1 MTPIP
6 PFPVLPFPCRAA
18 LAAGAV
24 LALSACGGG
33 DDTSTGTTAIPQ
45 LTAAQAGALSA
56 SCASLTGFTYAGVT
70 ITSATTV
77 AAGTLTLAGA
87 PVPEHCLVTG
97 KLGSRTGSD
106 GQTYAIGFEMRMPQ
120 AWSGR
125 FYYQGNG
132 GLDGSVVTATGA
144 TGGGPTTHALLQGF
158 AVISSDAGHTGAQTA
173 AFGFEAQA
181 RLDYGYQAAA
191 KLTPM
196 AKALVKAAYGRA
208 PDRSYFG
215 GCSNGGRHTLVA
227 TNRLAEEYDGFL
239 AGAPGY
245 NMPKA
250 AVSQLWGAQQY
261 AKAATAGATTTAPAS
276 VGGATIA
283 DLSTAF
289 TAAERT
295 MVAGRILA
303 KCDALDSAADG
314 IVSDTAAC
322 QKAFSLADDV
332 PTCSGARDGT
342 CLTTLQKQVVADIFT
357 GARTSTGTAIY
368 NTFPF
373 DSGIAGNGWAAWEF
387 VNSLVL
393 DPLAAGVV
401 FSGTPAFVVNPLTAS
416 IDALAAGITAT
427 STTYTVSGMDF
438 MTPPTPSNLAVLKGR
453 GAKVMLYHGVS
464 DAVFSYD
471 DSVAW
476 INNLAKA
483 NGGDASNFARLF
495 GVPGMNHCSGG
506 PATDQFDML
515 TPLVQ
520 WVEQGKAP
528 DSVIATA
535 RGTGNAG
542 GVNAEVPASWSATRT
557 RPLCPYPKVASYT
570 GSGSLETAAS
580 FSCQ

>member
-1 MTPIP
+1 MRRFFVSRPIG
-6 PFPVLPFPCRAA
+6 A
-18 LAAGAV
+18 LSMVAVAAG
-24 LALSACGGG
+24 LAACGGG
-33 DDTSTGTTAIPQ
+33 DDTTPTTTAIPQ
-45 LTAAQAGALSA
+45 LAAAQAGTLSA
-56 SCASLTGFTYAGVT
+56 ACASLTGFTYAGVT
-70 ITSATTV
+70 IDSAATV
-77 AAGTLTLAGA
+77 PAGTLTLAGA
-87 PVPEHCLVTG
+87 PVAEHCRVAG
-97 KLGSRTGSD
+97 KLGARTGSD
-106 GQTYAIGFEMRMPQ
+106 GQTYAIGFEMRLPQ

-125 FYYQGNG
+125 FFYQGNG
-132 GLDGSVVTATGA
+132 GLDGNVVTATGA
-144 TGGGPTTHALLQGF
+144 TGGGPTTHALQQGF

-173 AFGFEAQA
+173 AFGFEPQA

-196 AKALVKAAYGRA
+196 AKALVKAAYGRT

-227 TNRLAEEYDGFL
+227 TSRLAEEYDGFL

-245 NMPKA
+245 NLPKA
-250 AVSQLWGAQQY
+250 AVSQIWGAQQY
-261 AKAATAGATTTAPAS
+261 ARAYTVGATTTAN
-276 VGGATIA
+276 GATIA
-283 DLSTAF
+283 DLATAF
-289 TAAERT
+289 TPAERT
-295 MVAGRILA
+295 MIAGRILA

-342 CLTTLQKQVVADIFT
+342 CLTTLQKDVLANIHA

-373 DSGIAGNGWAAWEF
+373 DPGIAGNGWAAWEF
-387 VNSLVL
+387 VNSLAL

-401 FSGTPAFVVNPLTAS
+401 FNPNPAFLANPLTAS
-416 IDALAAGITAT
+416 VDALAAAITAT
-427 STTYTVSGMDF
+427 SATYAVSGMDF
-438 MTPPTPSNLAVLKGR
+438 MTPPNPANLSVLKNR
-453 GAKVMLYHGVS
+453 GAKVMVYHGVS

-471 DSVAW
+471 DSVTW
-476 INNLAKA
+476 IKNLASA
-483 NGGDASNFARLF
+483 NGGDASNFARLY

-528 DSVIATA
+528 DAVVASA

-542 GVNAEVPASWSATRT
+542 GVNAEVPAGWAANRT
-557 RPLCPYPKVASYT
+557 RPLCAYPKVAKYK
-570 GSGSLETAAS
+570 GSGSLELAEN

>member
-1 MTPIP
+1 MRGFFVSRPIWALSA
-6 PFPVLPFPCRAA
+6 VATAAA
-18 LAAGAV
+18 LV
-24 LALSACGGG
+24 ACGGG
-33 DDTSTGTTAIPQ
+33 DDTVPAKIPQ
-45 LTAAQAGALSA
+45 LTAAQAGTLSA
-56 SCASLTGFTYAGVT
+56 ACTSLTGFTYAGVT
-70 ITSATTV
+70 ITSAATV

-87 PVPEHCLVTG
+87 PVPEHCLVAG
-97 KLGSRTGSD
+97 KLGTRTGSD
-106 GQTYAIGFEMRMPQ
+106 GLTYAIGFEMRMPQ
-120 AWSGR
+120 AWTGR

-144 TGGGPTTHALLQGF
+144 TGGGPNTHALLQGF

-173 AFGFEAQA
+173 AFGFEPQA

-227 TNRLAEEYDGFL
+227 TSRLAEEYDGFL

-245 NMPKA
+245 NLPKA
-250 AVSQLWGAQQY
+250 AVSQIWGAQQY
-261 AKAATAGATTTAPAS
+261 ARAYTVGATTVANGS
-276 VGGATIA
+276 TIA

-289 TAAERT
+289 TPAERT
-295 MVAGRILA
+295 MIAGRILA

-342 CLTTLQKQVVADIFT
+342 CLTALQKDVLTNIHA
-357 GARTSTGTAIY
+357 GARTSTGSTIY

-373 DSGIAGNGWAAWEF
+373 DAGISGTGWATWEF
-387 VNSLVL
+387 VNSLAL

-401 FSGTPAFVVNPLTAS
+401 FNATPAFLANPLTAS

-427 STTYTVSGMDF
+427 SATYAVSGMDF
-438 MTPPTPSNLAVLKGR
+438 MTPPNPSNLSVLKNR
-453 GAKVMLYHGVS
+453 GAKVMVYHGVS

-471 DSVAW
+471 DSVTW
-476 INNLAKA
+476 IKNLASA
-483 NGGDASNFARLF
+483 NDGDASNFARLY

-528 DSVIATA
+528 DAVVASA

-542 GVNAEVPASWSATRT
+542 GVNAEVPAGWAANRT
-557 RPLCPYPKVASYT
+557 RPLCPYPKVAKYK
-570 GSGSLETAAS
+570 GSGSLELAAN

>member
-1 MTPIP
+1 MRGFFVSRPIGALS
-6 PFPVLPFPCRAA
+6 VVAA
-18 LAAGAV
+18 AAG
-24 LALSACGGG
+24 LAACGGG
-33 DDTSTGTTAIPQ
+33 DDTTTTTAIPQ
-45 LTAAQAGALSA
+45 LAAAQAGTLSA
-56 SCASLTGFTYAGVT
+56 ACASLTGFTYAGVT
-70 ITSATTV
+70 IDSAATV
-77 AAGTLTLAGA
+77 PAGTLTLAGA
-87 PVPEHCLVTG
+87 PVAEHCRVAG
-97 KLGSRTGSD
+97 KLGARTGSD
-106 GQTYAIGFEMRMPQ
+106 GQTYAIGFEMRLPQ

-125 FYYQGNG
+125 FFYQGNG
-132 GLDGSVVTATGA
+132 GLDGSVVTATGSS
-144 TGGGPTTHALLQGF
+144 GGGPTTHALQQGF
-158 AVISSDAGHTGAQTA
+158 AVISSDAGHTGAQTT
-173 AFGFEAQA
+173 AFGFEPQA

-196 AKALVKAAYGRA
+196 AKALVQAAYGRA

-227 TNRLAEEYDGFL
+227 TSRLAEEYDGFL

-245 NMPKA
+245 NLPKA
-250 AVSQLWGAQQY
+250 AVSQIWGAQQY
-261 AKAATAGATTTAPAS
+261 AKAATASATTP
-276 VGGATIA
+276 

-295 MVAGRILA
+295 MVASRILA

-342 CLTTLQKQVVADIFT
+342 CLTAQQKQVVADIFA

-368 NTFPF
+368 NSFPF
-373 DSGIAGNGWAAWEF
+373 DPGLAGSGWATWEF
-387 VNSLVL
+387 VNSVAL

-401 FSGTPAFVVNPLTAS
+401 FSSTPAFMTSPLTAS

-427 STTYTVSGMDF
+427 SATYTVSGMDF
-438 MTPPTPSNLAVLKGR
+438 MTPPTPSNLSVLKNR
-453 GAKVMLYHGVS
+453 GAKVMVYHGVS
-464 DAVFSYD
+464 DPVFSYD

-476 INNLAKA
+476 IKNLASA
-483 NGGDASNFARLF
+483 NGGDASNFARLY

-528 DSVIATA
+528 DAVVASA

-542 GVNAEVPASWSATRT
+542 GVNAEVPASWTATRT
-557 RPLCPYPKVASYT
+557 RPLCAYPKVAKYK
-570 GSGSLETAAS
+570 GSGSLELADS
-580 FSCQ
+580 FTCQ

>member
-1 MTPIP
+1 MRGFFVSRPIGALS
-6 PFPVLPFPCRAA
+6 VVAA
-18 LAAGAV
+18 AAG
-24 LALSACGGG
+24 LAACGGG
-33 DDTSTGTTAIPQ
+33 DDTTPTTTAIPQ
-45 LTAAQAGALSA
+45 LAAAQAGTLSA
-56 SCASLTGFTYAGVT
+56 ACASLTGFTYAGVT
-70 ITSATTV
+70 IDSAATV
-77 AAGTLTLAGA
+77 PAGTLTLAGA
-87 PVPEHCLVTG
+87 PVAEHCRVAG
-97 KLGSRTGSD
+97 KLGARTGSD
-106 GQTYAIGFEMRMPQ
+106 GQTYAIGFEMRLPQ

-144 TGGGPTTHALLQGF
+144 TGGGPTTHALQQGF
-158 AVISSDAGHTGAQTA
+158 AVISSDAGHTGAQTT

-196 AKALVKAAYGRA
+196 AKALVQAAYGRT

-227 TNRLAEEYDGFL
+227 TSRLAEEYDGFL

-245 NMPKA
+245 NLPKA
-250 AVSQLWGAQQY
+250 AVSQIWGAQQY
-261 AKAATAGATTTAPAS
+261 AKAATASATTP
-276 VGGATIA
+276 

-295 MVAGRILA
+295 MVASRILA

-332 PTCSGARDGT
+332 PTCSTARDGT
-342 CLTTLQKQVVADIFT
+342 CLTAQQKQVVADIFA

-368 NTFPF
+368 NSFPF
-373 DSGIAGNGWAAWEF
+373 DPGLAGSGWATWEF
-387 VNSLVL
+387 VNSVAL

-401 FSGTPAFVVNPLTAS
+401 FSSTPAFIANPLTAS

-427 STTYTVSGMDF
+427 SATYTVSGMDF
-438 MTPPTPSNLAVLKGR
+438 MTPPTPSNLSVLKNR
-453 GAKVMLYHGVS
+453 GAKVMVYHGVS
-464 DAVFSYD
+464 DPVFSYD

-476 INNLAKA
+476 IKNLASA
-483 NGGDASNFARLF
+483 NGGDASNFARLY

-528 DSVIATA
+528 DAVVASA
-535 RGTGNAG
+535 RGAGNAG
-542 GVNAEVPASWSATRT
+542 GVNAEVPTGWAANRT
-557 RPLCPYPKVASYT
+557 RPLCAYPKVAKYK
-570 GSGSLETAAS
+570 GSGSLELAES
-580 FSCQ
+580 FACQ

>member
-1 MTPIP
+1 MRGFFVSRPIGALS
-6 PFPVLPFPCRAA
+6 VVAA
-18 LAAGAV
+18 AAG
-24 LALSACGGG
+24 LAACGGG
-33 DDTSTGTTAIPQ
+33 DDTTPTTTAIPQ
-45 LTAAQAGALSA
+45 LAAAQAGTLSA
-56 SCASLTGFTYAGVT
+56 ACASLTGFTFAGVT
-70 ITSATTV
+70 IDSAATV
-77 AAGTLTLAGA
+77 PAGTLTLAGA
-87 PVPEHCLVTG
+87 PVAEHCRVAG
-97 KLGSRTGSD
+97 KLGARTGSD
-106 GQTYAIGFEMRMPQ
+106 GQTYAIGFEMRLPQ

-144 TGGGPTTHALLQGF
+144 TGGGPTTHALQQGF
-158 AVISSDAGHTGAQTA
+158 AVISSDAGHTGAQTT
-173 AFGFEAQA
+173 AFGFEPQA

-196 AKALVKAAYGRA
+196 AKALVKAAYGRT

-227 TNRLAEEYDGFL
+227 TSRLAEEYDGFL

-245 NMPKA
+245 NLPKA
-250 AVSQLWGAQQY
+250 AVSQIWGAQQY
-261 AKAATAGATTTAPAS
+261 AKAATTTATTP
-276 VGGATIA
+276 

-295 MVAGRILA
+295 LVASRILA

-332 PTCSGARDGT
+332 PTCSTARDGT
-342 CLTTLQKQVVADIFT
+342 CLTAQQKQVVADIFA

-368 NTFPF
+368 NSFPF
-373 DSGIAGNGWAAWEF
+373 DPGLAGSGWATWEF
-387 VNSLVL
+387 VNSVAL

-401 FSGTPAFVVNPLTAS
+401 FSSTPAFIANPLTAS
-416 IDALAAGITAT
+416 VDALAAGITAT
-427 STTYTVSGMDF
+427 SATYTVSGMDF
-438 MTPPTPSNLAVLKGR
+438 MTPPTPSNLSVLKNR
-453 GAKVMLYHGVS
+453 GAKVMVYHGVS
-464 DAVFSYD
+464 DPVFSYD

-476 INNLAKA
+476 IKNLASA
-483 NGGDASNFARLF
+483 NGGDASNFARLY

-528 DSVIATA
+528 DAVVASA

-542 GVNAEVPASWSATRT
+542 GVNAEVPASWTATRT
-557 RPLCPYPKVASYT
+557 RPLCAYPKVAKYK
-570 GSGSLETAAS
+570 GSGSLELADS
-580 FSCQ
+580 FTCQ

>member
-1 MTPIP
+1 MRRFFVSRPIG
-6 PFPVLPFPCRAA
+6 A
-18 LAAGAV
+18 LSMVAVAAG
-24 LALSACGGG
+24 LAACGGG
-33 DDTSTGTTAIPQ
+33 DDTTPTTTAIPQ
-45 LTAAQAGALSA
+45 LAAAQAGTLSA
-56 SCASLTGFTYAGVT
+56 ACASLTGFTYAGVT
-70 ITSATTV
+70 IDSAATV
-77 AAGTLTLAGA
+77 PAGTLTLAGA
-87 PVPEHCLVTG
+87 PVAEHCRVAG
-97 KLGSRTGSD
+97 KLGARTGSD
-106 GQTYAIGFEMRMPQ
+106 GQTYAIGFEMRLPQ

-125 FYYQGNG
+125 FFYQGNG
-132 GLDGSVVTATGA
+132 GLDGNVVTATGA
-144 TGGGPTTHALLQGF
+144 TGGGPTTHALQQGF

-173 AFGFEAQA
+173 AFGFEPQA

-196 AKALVKAAYGRA
+196 AKALVKAAYGRT

-227 TNRLAEEYDGFL
+227 TSRLAEEYDGFL

-245 NMPKA
+245 NLPKA
-250 AVSQLWGAQQY
+250 AVSQIWGAQQY
-261 AKAATAGATTTAPAS
+261 ARAYTVGATTTAN
-276 VGGATIA
+276 GATIA
-283 DLSTAF
+283 DLATAF
-289 TAAERT
+289 TPAERT
-295 MVAGRILA
+295 MIAGRILA

-342 CLTTLQKQVVADIFT
+342 CLTTLQKDVLANIHA

-373 DSGIAGNGWAAWEF
+373 DPGIAGNGWAAWEF
-387 VNSLVL
+387 VNSLAL

-401 FSGTPAFVVNPLTAS
+401 FNPNPAFLANPLTAS
-416 IDALAAGITAT
+416 IDALAAAITAT
-427 STTYTVSGMDF
+427 SATYAVSGMDF
-438 MTPPTPSNLAVLKGR
+438 MTPPSPANLSVLKNR
-453 GAKVMLYHGVS
+453 GAKVMVYHGVS

-471 DSVAW
+471 DSVTW
-476 INNLAKA
+476 IKNLASA
-483 NGGDASNFARLF
+483 NGGDASNFARLY

-528 DSVIATA
+528 DAVVASA

-542 GVNAEVPASWSATRT
+542 GVNAEVPASWAANRT
-557 RPLCPYPKVASYT
+557 RPLCAYPKVAKYK
-570 GSGSLETAAS
+570 GSGSLELAEN

>member
-1 MTPIP
+1 MRRFFVSRPIG
-6 PFPVLPFPCRAA
+6 A
-18 LAAGAV
+18 LSMVAVAAG
-24 LALSACGGG
+24 LAACGGG
-33 DDTSTGTTAIPQ
+33 DDTTPTTTAIPQ
-45 LTAAQAGALSA
+45 LAAAQAGTLSA
-56 SCASLTGFTYAGVT
+56 ACASLTGFTYAGVT
-70 ITSATTV
+70 IDSAATV
-77 AAGTLTLAGA
+77 PAGTLTLAGA
-87 PVPEHCLVTG
+87 PVAEHCRVAG
-97 KLGSRTGSD
+97 KLGARTGSD
-106 GQTYAIGFEMRMPQ
+106 GQTYAIGFEMRLPQ

-125 FYYQGNG
+125 FFYQGNG
-132 GLDGSVVTATGA
+132 GLDGNVVTATGA
-144 TGGGPTTHALLQGF
+144 TGGGPTTHALQQGF

-173 AFGFEAQA
+173 AFGFEPQA

-196 AKALVKAAYGRA
+196 AKALVKAAYGRT

-245 NMPKA
+245 NLPKA
-250 AVSQLWGAQQY
+250 AVSQIWGAQQY
-261 AKAATAGATTTAPAS
+261 ARAYTVGATTTAN
-276 VGGATIA
+276 GATIA
-283 DLSTAF
+283 DLATAF
-289 TAAERT
+289 TPAERT
-295 MVAGRILA
+295 MIAGRILA

-342 CLTTLQKQVVADIFT
+342 CLTTLQKDVLANIHA

-373 DSGIAGNGWAAWEF
+373 DPGIAGNGWAAWEF
-387 VNSLVL
+387 VNSLAL

-401 FSGTPAFVVNPLTAS
+401 FNPNPAFLANPLTAS
-416 IDALAAGITAT
+416 IDALAAAITAT
-427 STTYTVSGMDF
+427 SATYAVSGMDF
-438 MTPPTPSNLAVLKGR
+438 MTPPSPANLSVLKNR
-453 GAKVMLYHGVS
+453 GAKVMVYHGVS

-471 DSVAW
+471 DSVTW
-476 INNLAKA
+476 IKNLASA
-483 NGGDASNFARLF
+483 NGGDASNFARLY

-528 DSVIATA
+528 DAVVASA

-542 GVNAEVPASWSATRT
+542 GVNAEVPAGWAANRT
-557 RPLCPYPKVASYT
+557 RPLCAYPKVAKYK
-570 GSGSLETAAS
+570 GSGSLELAEN